1 MLQHSLHQRLM
12 RAVSTPQEGE
22 GGAARDT
29 SPHSLLASVLADRS
43 VTVPGPA
50 PVLLITPNPKLYVI
64 YVPLLTSRSP
74 PWPFPT
80 LGHNGSIPASGPI
93 AQDAVFWDSYTSTSH
108 PSGPAQSCLRQTHL
122 RQLPTL
128 LPSISIPLP
137 SMFLQS
143 TYQPLKLPCSFVN
156 LFLRV
161 SQNQPV

>member
-1 MLQHSLHQRLM
+1 M
-12 RAVSTPQEGE
+12 RAVSAPQGGE
-22 GGAARDT
+22 GGAGRDT
-29 SPHSLLASVLADRS
+29 SPHSLLASVLADHS

-50 PVLLITPNPKLYVI
+50 LVLLITPNPKLHVI
-64 YVPLLTSRSP
+64 YVPRLTSHSP

-80 LGHNGSIPASGPI
+80 LGHHGSIPTSGPI
-93 AQDAVFWDSYTSTSH
+93 AQDAVFWDSYTPT
-108 PSGPAQSCLRQTHL
+108 PDPLGPAQSCFPQTHL

-128 LPSISIPLP
+128 PPSTSIPLP

-156 LFLRV
+156 VFLHV